1 MDYSSPFAT
10 YNADG
15 LVEDHAWFVVLL
27 AVLMTFAFTLFAA
40 MASWCIFVKDRK
52 FTGNWRWKKT
62 GVSLNVECK

>member
-1 MDYSSPFAT
+1 MSYSSPAAI
-10 YNADG
+10 YDASS

-40 MASWCIFVKDRK
+40 MAAWCFFAKDRK
-52 FTGNWRWKKT
+52 FSGKWNWNRS